1 MKRKTFFTQL
11 FPAAVCALLS
21 LVVISCSNLFESE
34 SFDASDESGTAY
46 ICVKSAGTTNS
57 NRTIFP
63 TADANKLTNLI
74 LKGTKSVGS
83 ETTGTEIELASA
95 DTLEVLSS
103 QKIEIESGSWTFKL
117 TATMN
122 GVAFSGTTTAV
133 AKAGKTINLRFQL
146 TPDSSI
152 DKGGFSIK
160 LMVEGDADEVEGLI
174 YKANATSEVYYTP
187 DGNEADNNATAIQTL
202 IIQQDTQNKK
212 YVSFST
218 AAISETTGF
227 TEGDYR
233 VRITFKKNSLGL
245 NEYETSVQI
254 KKGYVSEAVAY
265 VNLSSRYS
273 ITLHFNGGGWANSNT
288 PNDSEIYYFLSK
300 QDADL
305 PDVGWLYKAGYFFA
319 GWYDNSE
326 LTGNPITTIPAGTKG
341 NVDLWAK
348 WVEGF
353 DPEPSEGEAVH
364 VTLPDYKIYV
374 ANTTPVEVSGDPGI
388 SSTNPLD
395 SIESAVVKIHEL
407 VQDPNNNYES
417 GQQWAIIL
425 LSDLEGAQT
434 VPTDADSDL
443 PNANASAPGLIICS
457 ENAESIKTL
466 NGGFDENNLGTTL
479 TLLSRNKIALQDV
492 KITGGYNVY
501 GGGIL
506 AQCQYLLLN
515 SGVQVYGN
523 TATVAGGG
531 IAIMP
536 PSGKLGSV
544 TIQGA
549 VIGGENGEGNVCTAA
564 GNGKGGGVYLS
575 GEGNPYLYLESGS
588 IKGNRADLGAGVC
601 IETRDFTMN
610 AGSIVSNSEYSECNS
625 LGAGVYVGGSGRFFM
640 NDGSISSNSCLWG
653 AGVYV
658 DLSSFTMAGGLISE
672 NTVARAAGAGAGVY
686 LYTDDSGGKFYMS
699 GSAKVAENNHVCAWG
714 EGGFISLIGS
724 VMATRPVA
732 TFEFDPDEDPGTSYV
747 EGRKLVVDGSKPNLG
762 ADDFAA
768 ACAKFAVVPDSSGGK
783 WLVKAMAAPI
793 SYGEI
798 TVWESYGGLTEKVIS
813 ADGHLNVSLQKPD
826 PVKSN
831 SLLKFTASTLDGT
844 SIPASDMRL
853 SVYDDL
859 GNVIAESYVPD
870 EYTVYN
876 YILNPSENELEVQ
889 LTSSFHPEETYT
901 FKLLISYNGETYAKS
916 FDVELAPLDPTVII
930 EPSMTAAEVTTAI
943 AAKIEESRVTGKIQ
957 LKLIG
962 EYNDSSV
969 NLYTL
974 AASYIEVGS
983 SLQKELDFSECTG
996 TSVSEVPDSTFARKG
1011 RYGTITLSPDTTKI
1025 GDSAFHTCYS
1035 VSLLN
1040 MSSVTEIGKEA
1051 FYQNSQSYSD
1061 LDLTNVTKIGDNAFG
1076 YCYFGNIKVWT
1087 NASADISSKAF
1098 EAASWDNSGHAT
1110 RITGAL
1116 DIGNSTVDLSIFWTC
1131 LAIPEFVVSETNTK
1145 YKAFSNGA
1153 MLSKKNNDGSYSFY
1167 KAKFGSPNYL
1177 YVADFTGSGI
1187 TKIAEQQFSG
1197 YPYLYI
1203 ANLSGVEYLATKA
1216 FYNAGQ
1222 NRSYPDTEFKFTITN
1237 SLKFVESN
1245 ALNVYTGGNND
1256 ATVKFVFEDG
1266 ADSGWYSLIVSDS
1279 VTIGDNTYATADAL
1293 GLAYY
1298 NGEITFDQIP
1308 AENKTVIT
1316 AENLQSKMR
1325 SGSVIKVQ
1333 E

>member
-1 MKRKTFFTQL
+1 MKRKTFLTQL
-11 FPAAVCALLS
+11 FPAAVCVLLS
-21 LVVISCSNLFESE
+21 LVVISCSNLFETK
-34 SFDASDESGTAY
+34 SFDDSNTSGTAY

-63 TADANKLTNLI
+63 TADANKLTNLV
-74 LKGTKSVGS
+74 LKGTKQGDS
-83 ETTGTEIELASA
+83 EIELASA
-95 DTLEVLSS
+95 DTLEALSS
-103 QKIEIESGSWTFKL
+103 QRIEIEAGNWDFTL
-117 TATMN
+117 TATLN
-122 GVAFSGTTTAV
+122 GVAFSGTTTAKP
-133 AKAGKTINLRFQL
+133 KAGKTINLRFQL

-152 DKGGFSIK
+152 DKGGFSIT
-160 LMVEGDADEVEGLI
+160 VFFEGDADSITG
-174 YKANATSEVYYTP
+174 KVYEQDDYFSIQP
-187 DGNEADNNATAIQTL
+187 DTNLNIETNS
-202 IIQQDTQNKK
+202 QNKK
-212 YVSFST
+212 YIVYEKSIDSGLSDGWYKINIIFNDSQNN
-218 AAISETTGF
+218 
-227 TEGDYR
+227 YL
-233 VRITFKKNSLGL
+233 NS
-245 NEYETSVQI
+245 YETSVYI
-254 KKGYVSEAVAY
+254 ATGYMSEAVAY

-305 PDVGWLYKAGYFFA
+305 PDVGWLYKAGYFFV

-348 WVEGF
+348 WVEGI
-353 DPEPSEGEAVH
+353 DPEPNEGEAVH

-374 ANTTPVEVSGDPGI
+374 ANSASGGG
-388 SSTNPLD
+388 SVNTRTGERGSPLD
-395 SIESAVVKIHEL
+395 SIENAVKKIHEL
-407 VQDPNNNYES
+407 VQDPNNNKET

-492 KITGGYNVY
+492 KITGGYNEY

-564 GNGKGGGVYLS
+564 GNGKGGGVYL
-575 GEGNPYLYLESGS
+575 GGAGNPYLYLESGS
-588 IKGNRADLGAGVC
+588 IKGNKADLGAGVC
-601 IETRDFTMN
+601 IENRDFEMN
-610 AGSIVSNSEYSECNS
+610 GGSIVSNSEYSECDS
-625 LGAGVYVGGSGRFFM
+625 LGAGVYVGDNNCRFFM

-658 DLSSFTMAGGLISE
+658 SCSYFDMSGGLISG
-672 NTVARAAGAGAGVY
+672 NTVARNAGCGAGVY
-686 LYTDDSGGKFYMS
+686 MLTNDSKGTFYMS
-699 GSAKVAENNHVCAWG
+699 GNAKVTEDNRITLFG
-714 EGGFISLIGS
+714 EKDYITLNGTL
-724 VMATRPVA
+724 MATKPVA
-732 TFEFDPDEDPGTSYV
+732 TFEFDPDENPGTSYV
-747 EGRKLVVDGSKPNLG
+747 EGRKLVVDGSKPSL
-762 ADDFAA
+762 AYDDFAA
-768 ACAKFAVVPDSSGGK
+768 ACSRFAVVPDSTGKK

-853 SVYDDL
+853 SVYNNSGSL
-859 GNVIAESYVPD
+859 INASYTEIDPPI
-870 EYTVYN
+870 TVTN
-876 YILNPSENELEVQ
+876 YIATPSENELQVQ
-889 LTSSFHPEETYT
+889 LISSFYPENTYT
-901 FKLLISYNGETYAKS
+901 FKLLISYDDETYEKI
-916 FDVELAPLDPTVII
+916 FNVELGPVDPVVNITVEMSADEVDDAI
-930 EPSMTAAEVTTAI
+930 E
-943 AAKIEESRVTGKIQ
+943 AKINESKMAGKIQ

-969 NLYTL
+969 NLYSL
-974 AASYIEVGS
+974 AASHIEIDS
-983 SLQKELDFSECTG
+983 SITKELDFSECYG
-996 TSVSEVPDSTFARKG
+996 TSVSEVPDSCFVRRGKNCTL
-1011 RYGTITLSPDTTKI
+1011 TLSTNTTKI

-1035 VSLLN
+1035 VSLEN
-1040 MSSVTEIGKEA
+1040 MSFVTEIGEEA
-1051 FYQNSQSYSD
+1051 FYENSQSYSD

-1076 YCYFGNIKVWT
+1076 YCYFKNIKVWT
-1087 NASADISSKAF
+1087 NASADISSTAF
-1098 EAASWDNSGHAT
+1098 KAASWDNTGHAT

-1222 NRSYPDTEFKFTITN
+1222 YRSYPDTEFKFTIPNT
-1237 SLKFVESN
+1237 LKFVAEN

-1266 ADSGWYSLIVSDS
+1266 ADSGWYSLTVSDS

-1316 AENLQSKMR
+1316 TENLQSKMR
-1325 SGSVIKVQ
+1325 YGSVIKVQ